1 MKYDNTE
8 KVIKRVPGTNRFEWR
23 TPTGEVMQYRNVHL
37 KPFCWELLADLA
49 RAQGISA
56 SMVIERLVTSAAGY
70 EQSRSRQ
77 Y

>member
-8 KVIKRVPGTNRFEWR
+8 KFIKRVPGTSRFEWR

-37 KPFCWELLADLA
+37 RPFVWELLADLA
-49 RAQGISA
+49 RAQEISA
-56 SMVIERLVTSAAGY
+56 SMVIEQLVTSAAGY
-70 EQSRSRQ
+70 GQSRSRQ